1 MGNCVSDST
10 GKFVEA
16 DDGKITR
23 SGGSSEV
30 RGLMEQR
37 INVRYVSN
45 GDNVNNRSASH
56 TNYVNGCPRRSLP
69 FPDNQQFMCGQG
81 MSENK
86 RIIVMPNPKF
96 SHCERKPCKPAKSD
110 FRRNIAAVSDERRA
124 GGRGNV
130 HRLKVVISAKELCE
144 LLINSE
150 SAAHNSREGALASL
164 VLEKLSERCG
174 NGGVMRMDSA
184 SISARSAV
192 QGKGKKDDNNNNRS
206 WRPSLEDIPELFTEE

>member
-56 TNYVNGCPRRSLP
+56 TDYVNGCPGRRLP
-69 FPDNQQFMCGQG
+69 FPDNQQFTSGQG
-81 MSENK
+81 RSEDK

-96 SHCERKPCKPAKSD
+96 AHCERKPCKPAKSD
-110 FRRNIAAVSDERRA
+110 FRRNIGAVSDERRA
-124 GGRGNV
+124 GGGNV

-184 SISARSAV
+184 SKSARSAV